1 MEFFEHLGTK
11 VILGLFAMPG
21 LHSGPCCSTS
31 VCANGLSPKT
41 CSILGPKGQEGG
53 LDDLGQVRAVW
64 RWVGTSFA
72 QLEAFPAG
80 CVNNKQGGVVT
91 HV

>member
-1 MEFFEHLGTK
+1 MLFFEHLGTK
-11 VILGLFAMPG
+11 VILGLFAMPDM
-21 LHSGPCCSTS
+21 HSGPCCSTS

-53 LDDLGQVRAVW
+53 LDDSKQVRVVW
-64 RWVGTSFA
+64 GWVGTSFA

-80 CVNNKQGGVVT
+80 CVK
-91 HV
+91 